1 MSESTGQSQP
11 SVEWFAGGLID
22 RERKLNGYLLSPTH
36 PDGRNKLRLWR
47 SVFGIGEGD
56 ADLLERLI
64 REQLEEAVPEAKE
77 GKGLP
82 EVIRKCELVIPHFR
96 GPNGN
101 VGPVLTAWALDP
113 DVGEDSPHLV
123 TAFPLV

>member
-1 MSESTGQSQP
+1 MSESTGRSQP
-11 SVEWFAGGLID
+11 PVEWFARGNID
-22 RERKLNGYLLSPTH
+22 RERKLNGYLLSSTH
-36 PDGRNKLRLWR
+36 PDGKNKLRLWR

-64 REQLEEAVPEAKE
+64 REQLEEAVPEEKE

-82 EVIRKCELVIPHFR
+82 EVIRKWELVISHFR

-113 DVGEDSPHLV
+113 DVGEDRLHLV
-123 TAFPLV
+123 AAFPLV